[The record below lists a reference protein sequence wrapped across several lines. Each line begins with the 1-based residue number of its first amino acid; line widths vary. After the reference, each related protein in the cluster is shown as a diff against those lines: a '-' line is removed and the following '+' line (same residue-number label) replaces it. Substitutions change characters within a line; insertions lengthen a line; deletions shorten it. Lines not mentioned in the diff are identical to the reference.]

1 MPESKM
7 SSQQPSKMPANFI
20 DPGGMGALVLAG
32 GMGAALNYALY
43 PHIEERFS
51 LPVDQVLQDLG
62 YMVKS
67 LDTLKTFL
75 IVAFGFIGG
84 MLLLFLCMFLKT
96 MVVRFLLDYN
106 GWFLSPKNP
115 LNKVLFQTAHYCY
128 STMISRTHI
137 TAFLLEIATIF
148 SFVAHKFNYKCMLM
162 FPMVYSVVVRVDAC
176 PGWEQEQRFW
186 MVPGLSPLSTSSTS
200 ESHSQE
206 VSLPSL

>member
-20 DPGGMGALVLAG
+20 DPGGMGALLLAG

-115 LNKVLFQTAHYCY
+115 LNKVLFQTTHYCY

-148 SFVAHKFNYKCMLM
+148 SFVVHKFNYKWCIQLWYVLMLAL
-162 FPMVYSVVVRVDAC
+162 VGSRSRGS
-176 PGWEQEQRFW
+176 GWYQDY
-186 MVPGLSPLSTSSTS
+186 
-200 ESHSQE
+200 
-206 VSLPSL
+206 LPSLPVPPLKATLKK